1 MKKTDAERL
10 MKKKQED
17 PQQGDARFDHI
28 CHHERCSND
37 VTYLA
42 SVTNKNMFF
51 SIIYMV
57 IFSILIMKCL
67 TQLPALFIIIIFNI
81 FSNTFSGAHN
91 SFNLNYLKICVTF
104 MCSQSLGV

>member
-10 MKKKQED
+10 MKKQED
-17 PQQGDARFDHI
+17 PQQRDARFDHI

-37 VTYLA
+37 VSYLE

-51 SIIYMV
+51 SLIIYMV
-57 IFSILIMKCL
+57 IFSILVMKCL

-81 FSNTFSGAHN
+81 FCNTQQH
-91 SFNLNYLKICVTF
+91 LVTHTTA
-104 MCSQSLGV
+104 LI